1 MKEICSNTYRFYRYS
16 KNKVI
21 YIKNNFNLGE
31 INSFKNTF
39 KTDHKRIKIYL
50 KVLFKEIK
58 FIIKI
63 FPQGKLQA

>member
-1 MKEICSNTYRFYRYS
+1 MKEEICSNTYRFCRYS

-21 YIKNNFNLGE
+21 YIKNNFNLDE

-50 KVLFKEIK
+50 NSSI
-58 FIIKI
+58 
-63 FPQGKLQA
+63 